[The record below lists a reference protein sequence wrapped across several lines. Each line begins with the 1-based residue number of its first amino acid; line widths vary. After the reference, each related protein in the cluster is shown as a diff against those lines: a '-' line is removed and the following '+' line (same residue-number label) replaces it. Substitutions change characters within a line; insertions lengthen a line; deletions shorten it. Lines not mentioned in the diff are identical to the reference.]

1 MSSFVNL
8 LDIIFP
14 AGSLYFSVNAISPSS
29 LIGGTWQQIKGA
41 VLAASGKN
49 NFSTAGNYGGNL
61 KITVDQIPPHTHL
74 SGDVYLANFGGS
86 DNSHHTFAWEKNSM
100 VQAESS
106 STGGGAKLFALSLR
120 CLYLVQNRLNVILAV
135 R

>member
-29 LIGGTWQQIKGA
+29 LIGGTWEQIEGA
-41 VLAASGKN
+41 VLGACGKN
-49 NFSTAGNYGGNL
+49 GFSTAGNYGGNL
-61 KITVDQIPPHTHL
+61 KMTVEQMPPHTHL
-74 SGDVYLANFGGS
+74 SGNVYFANFSGS
-86 DNSHHTFAWEKNSM
+86 DNSNHTFSWEKNSK

-106 STGGGAKLFALSLR
+106 STGGG
-120 CLYLVQNRLNVILAV
+120 QNFIPYHYSVYIWRRTA
-135 R
+135 